1 MAKKNYNKI
10 STEKAKKEE
19 VAEVVSASYTAVEDE
34 AIEITPAETEP
45 EVVAEVENVTETVT
59 EPVAEPVVKTD
70 PELKKGKVYH
80 CTKLNIRKAPKA
92 DAEVVGTIDAGV
104 TVVIH
109 DEIGDFYKIG
119 NPDGSEY
126 CMKKFISV
134 K

>member
-10 STEKAKKEE
+10 STEKAKKED
-19 VAEVVSASYTAVEDE
+19 VAEVVTASYAAVEDE
-34 AIEITPAETEP
+34 TVDIAPTENEP
-45 EVVAEVENVTETVT
+45 EVIAEVETVT
-59 EPVAEPVVKTD
+59 EPLAEPVVETA